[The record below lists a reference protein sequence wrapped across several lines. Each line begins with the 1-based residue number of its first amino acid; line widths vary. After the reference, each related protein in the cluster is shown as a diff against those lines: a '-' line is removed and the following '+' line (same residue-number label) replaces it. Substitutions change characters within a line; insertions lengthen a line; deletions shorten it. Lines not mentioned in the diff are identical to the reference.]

1 MSDKNQRRPL
11 TPPATPAPTTAPVK
25 EAAKETPKA
34 TPIPE
39 VQAEEQSAGSE
50 MEVSAFVADEFP
62 IPDADVIADQMS
74 NLRGAM
80 LDLKSRFDDT
90 LRIYWHLPMSR
101 ETIYAAGGMSAT
113 IDRLVG
119 SIERDAGDYAATVK
133 E

>member
-11 TPPATPAPTTAPVK
+11 TPPATPAPVK
-25 EAAKETPKA
+25 DAAKETPKA
-34 TPIPE
+34 TAPE
-39 VQAEEQSAGSE
+39 VREEEQAPAQATDGA
-50 MEVSAFVADEFP
+50 MEVSAYIVDEFP
-62 IPDADVIADQMS
+62 IANADMIADEMS

-113 IDRLVG
+113 LDRLVG

>member
-11 TPPATPAPTTAPVK
+11 TPPATPAPVK
-25 EAAKETPKA
+25 DAAKETPKA

-39 VQAEEQSAGSE
+39 VQAEEQPAGSE
-50 MEVSAFVADEFP
+50 MEVSAYIVDEFP
-62 IPDADVIADQMS
+62 IANADMIADEMS

-113 IDRLVG
+113 LDRLVG